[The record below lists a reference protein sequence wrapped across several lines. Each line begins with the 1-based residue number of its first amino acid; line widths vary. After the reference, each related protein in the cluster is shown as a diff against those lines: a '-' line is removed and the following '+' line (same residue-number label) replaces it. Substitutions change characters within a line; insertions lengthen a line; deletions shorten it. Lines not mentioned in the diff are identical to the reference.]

1 MKFSRVQVYM
11 ATFDL
16 VVNGVVKVENDPC
29 EEQLLVA
36 SNFQEAY
43 EMALGMKK
51 DLRLTAV
58 HKDLVVRDISVVHID
73 VYVEKKESEK

>member
-16 VVNGVVKVENDPC
+16 VVNDIVKVEVDPC

-36 SNFQEAY
+36 SSFSEAC
-43 EMALGMKK
+43 EMANAMRK
-51 DLRLTAV
+51 DLRGTAV
-58 HKDLVVRDISVVHID
+58 HKELVVRDISLVHMD
-73 VYVEKKESEK
+73 VFQKERGS

>member
-16 VVNGVVKVENDPC
+16 VVNGVVKVETEPC

-36 SNFQEAY
+36 SDFAEAY
-43 EMALGMKK
+43 VMADAMRKE
-51 DLRLTAV
+51 LRGTSV
-58 HKDLVVRDISVVHID
+58 HKETVIRDISVVNID
-73 VYVEKKESEK
+73 VFQKESEK

>member
-16 VVNGVVKVENDPC
+16 VVNGVVKVETEPC

-36 SNFQEAY
+36 SSFHEAY
-43 EMALGMKK
+43 KMADAMRNE
-51 DLRLTAV
+51 LRGTAV
-58 HKDLVVRDISVVHID
+58 HKELVVRDISLVHID
-73 VYVEKKESEK
+73 VFQKESGQ